1 MTNIKRDIV
10 NKVLSLLYCYNIVC
24 FQDDNIKGWK
34 DGHFSK
40 SVHYSAVG
48 TIKRRLSDSLR
59 VPAVV
64 LGNNIPTTK
73 TCSKCGN
80 IQNMVLSD
88 RIFKCSNCGLEIDKD
103 FNSAL
108 NMIEM
113 VGLDRPEVKPV
124 EWWIAARILGSNPC
138 ILVSLLQ

>member
-48 TIKRRLSDSLR
+48 TIKRRLSDS
-59 VPAVV
+59 
-64 LGNNIPTTK
+64 
-73 TCSKCGN
+73 
-80 IQNMVLSD
+80 
-88 RIFKCSNCGLEIDKD
+88 
-103 FNSAL
+103 SAL

>member
-1 MTNIKRDIV
+1 MTNIKRDMI

-24 FQDDNIKGWK
+24 FHDDNIKGWK

-64 LGNNIPTTK
+64 LGNNILTTK

-80 IQNMVLSD
+80 IQNMVF
-88 RIFKCSNCGLEIDKD
+88 RIGFSSVRTAGWKST
-103 FNSAL
+103 
-108 NMIEM
+108 
-113 VGLDRPEVKPV
+113 
-124 EWWIAARILGSNPC
+124 RIS
-138 ILVSLLQ
+138 ILR